1 MKCVGLALIGAGLLV
16 GAAAC
21 SSDKKSA
28 AETAVSAPTIVA
40 TQAATLAPSVVTPAL
55 ATLPPVTL
63 APLTQ
68 PPLTLATITTPPVT
82 TPPVTTPPVTVVP
95 TAPPTLPE
103 TSAIVGTTWPP
114 AEVQTSIASAGPP
127 CDLAVIVAQTET
139 GFDGITPVELHCAA
153 DWAAWSGAAFDPTG
167 SDGFF
172 AVAQWDGAAWQLRNL
187 GTSGVCTDAEVPVDL
202 WPALRCFE

>member
-28 AETAVSAPTIVA
+28 ADTAVSAPAIVA

-68 PPLTLATITTPPVT
+68 PPVTLATIT

-103 TSAIVGTTWPP
+103 TSAIVGTTSPP
-114 AEVQTSIASAGPP
+114 ADVQTSTASAGPP